1 MGMELEFDERAL
13 FDAKDSFYNRLVAYI
28 DHFERQQA
36 FRTSAMAYYSGN
48 HAVLDMYKSTNPKD
62 HEVMDRLANLIVSR
76 RGKQKKKN
84 LIRPKLL
91 PIVDSGIHP
100 DLHRTR

>member
-1 MGMELEFDERAL
+1 MNKCNFCAYSIPTGQMDAWICEYKEFDERAL

-62 HEVMDRLANLIVSR
+62 HEVMDLSLIH
-76 RGKQKKKN
+76 
-84 LIRPKLL
+84 I
-91 PIVDSGIHP
+91 
-100 DLHRTR
+100 